1 MWTTMWMPVRQVH
14 MVCNCYKTVT
24 KRLQTLQ
31 KLQNA
36 DPALHFG
43 RGRYLEM
50 LMASGD
56 LAMRLA
62 VAAPAVGNI
71 ANTGGVGAGDRTLGF
86 EQLPRV
92 LGWYPEAH
100 PRLKSCPISPSI
112 QGHARLRRA
121 GSLALRAGHPAKTI
135 NHVEYPHNMFKFHT
149 WAANRPPTCC
159 NAPPLASRKPPPR

>member
-1 MWTTMWMPVRQVH
+1 
-14 MVCNCYKTVT
+14 MVYNRYKTVT

-36 DPALHFG
+36 DPVLHFR
-43 RGRYLEM
+43 RGRYLEV
-50 LMASGD
+50 LTASDD

-71 ANTGGVGAGDRTLGF
+71 ANTGGVGAGDRTLRF
-86 EQLPRV
+86 ERLPRV

-112 QGHARLRRA
+112 QGYARLRRA

-135 NHVEYPHNMFKFHT
+135 NHVEYPHNISKFHT
-149 WAANRPPTCC
+149 WAANRLTWTMRRHTQGGQHT
-159 NAPPLASRKPPPR
+159 L

>member
-14 MVCNCYKTVT
+14 MVYNRYKTVT

-36 DPALHFG
+36 DPVLHFG
-43 RGRYLEM
+43 RGRYLEV
-50 LMASGD
+50 LTASGD
-56 LAMRLA
+56 FAMRLA

-71 ANTGGVGAGDRTLGF
+71 ANTSGVGAGDRTLRF
-86 EQLPRV
+86 ERLPRV

-112 QGHARLRRA
+112 QGYARLRRA
-121 GSLALRAGHPAKTI
+121 VSLAPRAGHPAKTI
-135 NHVEYPHNMFKFHT
+135 NHVEYPHNISKFHT
-149 WAANRPPTCC
+149 WAANRTL
-159 NAPPLASRKPPPR
+159 NANRDDALTQASHI

>member
-14 MVCNCYKTVT
+14 MVCNRYKTVT

-43 RGRYLEM
+43 RGRYLEV

-62 VAAPAVGNI
+62 VTAPAVGNI

-86 EQLPRV
+86 ERLPRV

-112 QGHARLRRA
+112 QGYTQLRRA
-121 GSLALRAGHPAKTI
+121 GYLRLRAAHATKPQNRI
-135 NHVEYPHNMFKFHT
+135 DYPYNMFSFNT
-149 WAANRPPTCC
+149 RAPNRREGGPGVLPT
-159 NAPPLASRKPPPR
+159 

>member
-1 MWTTMWMPVRQVH
+1 MSKKSKMSSRYDAATVGGWQPCGLPCGCQFGKSTL
-14 MVCNCYKTVT
+14 VCNRYKTVT

-36 DPALHFG
+36 DPVLHFG
-43 RGRYLEM
+43 RGRYLEV
-50 LMASGD
+50 LTASGD

-86 EQLPRV
+86 ERLPRV

-100 PRLKSCPISPSI
+100 PRLKSCPISPSLSR
-112 QGHARLRRA
+112 GTRGFAVRA
-121 GSLALRAGHPAKTI
+121 AWRCAQATPQSL
-135 NHVEYPHNMFKFHT
+135 
-149 WAANRPPTCC
+149 
-159 NAPPLASRKPPPR
+159 